1 MSVLCGLATC
11 VFTFKLRL
19 HLSGPFD
26 LIKKNSQTCV
36 IIVSLVLSCEGCLW
50 LEASQ
55 GNFFPHRKVQN
66 QGQTMACNVIYLAV
80 KG

>member
-36 IIVSLVLSCEGCLW
+36 IIVSLFLSCEGCLW

-55 GNFFPHRKVQN
+55 GNFFHTGKYKIR
-66 QGQTMACNVIYLAV
+66 V
-80 KG
+80 KQCHAM